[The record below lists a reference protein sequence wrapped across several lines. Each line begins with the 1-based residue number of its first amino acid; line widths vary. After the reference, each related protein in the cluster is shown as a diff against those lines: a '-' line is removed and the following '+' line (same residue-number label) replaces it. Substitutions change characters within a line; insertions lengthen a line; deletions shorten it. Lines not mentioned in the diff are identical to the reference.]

1 MTFIFH
7 LDNGIMVKFSIK
19 GEKSESVIKT
29 LSRYTCYVYVEVP
42 WYIGVDTRLS
52 SLWPGFESAE
62 GFFFFLGGGNLN
74 KFCMK

>member
-1 MTFIFH
+1 MTFIFD
-7 LDNGIMVKFSIK
+7 LDDGIMVKISIE
-19 GEKSESVIKT
+19 GEKSESVIDF
-29 LSRYTCYVYVEVP
+29 SRYTCYVYVEVP

-62 GFFFFLGGGNLN
+62 GFFFLGGGGNLN